1 MLLALDV
8 GNTNITI
15 VTFRCETLT
24 IRPYTAD
31 IRNASGDLPPYHSHT
46 NFTIGAF
53 LGETQTGRWRL
64 RTIRE
69 QTADESG
76 IRFRN
81 ISSDLLLDDSQ
92 TNITIGAFLGETL
105 TGHRRLRNIFGHPH
119 LHDDHGSRHTILA
132 GEVHACS

>member
-31 IRNASGDLPPYHSHT
+31 IRNASGDLPLDDSHT

-69 QTADESG
+69 QTADES
-76 IRFRN
+76 RN
-81 ISSDLLLDDSQ
+81 ISGDLLLDDSH
-92 TNITIGAFLGETL
+92 TNFTIGTFLGETQ